1 MGFARSVR
9 EAASSRAGDQRARS
23 AGGDRDDRLA
33 VKLFRAKTRRRE
45 EEGRTVR
52 PPYSGKR
59 SASRGGLTGKAASRQ
74 TRHLRVFARNNQHRS
89 EEHTSELL
97 SLMRLP
103 YPVFCLHK
111 KNKSQAA
118 RGRSEQSHA

>member
-33 VKLFRAKTRRRE
+33 VKLFRAKPRRRE

-52 PPYSGKR
+52 PPYSAQR
-59 SASRGGLTGKAASRQ
+59 SASRGGLTGKAASRAPRQ
-74 TRHLRVFARNNQHRS
+74 LSVFTRNNQHPPSR
-89 EEHTSELL
+89 TEL
-97 SLMRLP
+97 P
-103 YPVFCLHK
+103 T
-111 KNKSQAA
+111 AA
-118 RGRSEQSHA
+118 NPASAPAKPGNRGMGES

>member
-74 TRHLRVFARNNQHRS
+74 TRHLRVFARNNQH
-89 EEHTSELL
+89 
-97 SLMRLP
+97 P
-103 YPVFCLHK
+103 PVGHVLHLAAK
-111 KNKSQAA
+111 PTCAA
-118 RGRSEQSHA
+118 RPSPAENGRAWCREEVCQYV